1 MLRNIEWESGAVDV
15 STFIKSIFFATVSLL
30 PALGGNNRTVKQWA
44 RPGQHV
50 KCPAI
55 TLLCA
60 IQMKLNW
67 SKDNFPP
74 PTATWKQVPVV
85 DDPCPRCKRGHTVM
99 DEHDVQKINIKRP
112 EWVEECDTWLLTGV
126 TDKTARNRTCKPG
139 NGKTWKN
146 EVIAD
151 ENGHGE
157 SSFERFE
164 YMSRTH

>member
-60 IQMKLNW
+60 IQMKLN
-67 SKDNFPP
+67 
-74 PTATWKQVPVV
+74 
-85 DDPCPRCKRGHTVM
+85 
-99 DEHDVQKINIKRP
+99 
-112 EWVEECDTWLLTGV
+112 
-126 TDKTARNRTCKPG
+126 
-139 NGKTWKN
+139 
-146 EVIAD
+146 
-151 ENGHGE
+151 
-157 SSFERFE
+157 
-164 YMSRTH
+164 